1 MAWSGLATLSGRPWF
16 WAAVVGVLFGV
27 PLVRGLTQERPPA
40 APPVFESFPPFALTA
55 DDGTAFAAADLHGRV
70 FIADLIC
77 GDCAGIAAQSGAMR
91 ELQHRTRNL
100 GDAVRLV
107 SFSRSLDAAA
117 LRDFRRKQAAGQRWT
132 LLVGAPAEAARFFS
146 GGNMLLLVD
155 GRLRIRGRYGAES
168 AGEIGRLLR
177 DAALLTALQ

>member
-1 MAWSGLATLSGRPWF
+1 MAWSGLPALSGRPWF

-27 PLVRGLTQERPPA
+27 PFVRGLTQGRPPA
-40 APPVFESFPPFALTA
+40 APPIFESFPLFALTA
-55 DDGTAFAAADLHGRV
+55 DDGTAFAAADLHGRA

-77 GDCAGIAAQSGAMR
+77 GDCPGNAAQSRAMR

-117 LRDFRRKQAAGQRWT
+117 LRDFRRKQAAGQRWI
-132 LLVGAPAEAARFFS
+132 LLVGASAEAAGFFS
-146 GGNMLLLVD
+146 GANMLLLVD
-155 GRLRIRGRYGAES
+155 GQSRIRGRYGAES